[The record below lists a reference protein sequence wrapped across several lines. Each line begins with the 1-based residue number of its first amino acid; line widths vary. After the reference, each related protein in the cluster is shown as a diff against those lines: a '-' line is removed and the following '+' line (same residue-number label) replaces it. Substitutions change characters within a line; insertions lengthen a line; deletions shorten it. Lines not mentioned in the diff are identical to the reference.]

1 MSNEFKT
8 MQEVIYEKLRQRI
21 VSGFYEPGKRL
32 IASDLA
38 AEFNISRMPV
48 REALTRLGSTGLVE
62 VIPYKGAI
70 VNELTSEDFVEIFN
84 IRSVLEGLAARLACP
99 NMREEDLERM
109 KAANKEIRN
118 MISEDD
124 VEFQRVNRIF
134 HSTIW
139 ERTKSERLQNLL
151 ADLYSEA
158 AQYRQMVFIHPE
170 RLAEIHKEHE
180 SFLGALYAGDARL
193 AEKLVRDHYEQTLV
207 WLMELLHKERI
218 K

>member
-21 VSGFYEPGKRL
+21 VSGVYEPGRRL

-38 AEFNISRMPV
+38 SEFNISRMPV

-62 VIPYKGAI
+62 LIPYKGAI
-70 VNELTSEDFVEIFN
+70 VNELTPEEYVEIFN
-84 IRSVLEGLAARLACP
+84 IRSVLEGLATRLACP

-109 KAANKEIRN
+109 KEANEEIKD

-124 VEFQRVNRIF
+124 VEFQRVNRVF

-139 ERTKSERLQNLL
+139 NRTNSERLVSLL
-151 ADLYSEA
+151 SDLYTEA
-158 AQYRQMVFIHPE
+158 SQYRQMVFIHPD
-170 RLAEIHKEHE
+170 RLTEIHKEHAE
-180 SFLGALYAGDARL
+180 VLNALYTGDALL
-193 AEKLVRDHYEQTLV
+193 AEKLVRDHYKQTLV
-207 WLMELLHKERI
+207 WLMELIHKE
-218 K
+218 